1 MNRFQRSL
9 AVAAFAA
16 AAAFPQAGGTVAAD
30 SSAGQSAASGA
41 PAAGGALSGGA
52 VTYLS
57 AAEVQAGFSHGAVL
71 VDGGRYM
78 VHASRREGAGQA
90 EVHALDTDII
100 YVLDGSATLVTGG
113 TVVEGKN
120 TAPDEVR
127 GSSIAGG
134 ETRMLRKGDVIVVPN
149 GTPHWFREV
158 QPPLLYY
165 VVKVR

>member
-9 AVAAFAA
+9 ALAALATAA
-16 AAAFPQAGGTVAAD
+16 ALPQAGGTIAAD
-30 SSAGQSAASGA
+30 STPGQAAASGA
-41 PAAGGALSGGA
+41 PAGAG

-100 YVLDGSATLVTGG
+100 YVLEGSATLVTGG
-113 TVVEGKN
+113 AVVEGKGTSSN
-120 TAPDEVR
+120 EIR

-134 ETRMLRKGDVIVVPN
+134 ETRTLRKGDVIVVPN

-158 QPPLLYY
+158 DGPVLYY